1 MLKKTLTKD
10 EILGMAEAVET
21 AVKYLS
27 HPEIAKIGRHF
38 AIPSSNVARVLRKV
52 SQRLKKLI

>member
-1 MLKKTLTKD
+1 MPKKTLTKD

-21 AVKYLS
+21 GIKYLS
-27 HPEIAKIGRHF
+27 HPDIAEIGRHF
-38 AIPSSNVARVLRKV
+38 AMPSSNVVRLLRKV